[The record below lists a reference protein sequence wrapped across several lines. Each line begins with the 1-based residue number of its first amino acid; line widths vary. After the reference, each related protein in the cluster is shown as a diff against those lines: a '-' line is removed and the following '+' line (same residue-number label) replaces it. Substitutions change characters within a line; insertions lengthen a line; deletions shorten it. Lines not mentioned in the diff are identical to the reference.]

1 MKEIANVSLPLLAIA
16 LLGCGGGG
24 KIAQKPT
31 AEAEGAA
38 PPPEAYPR
46 CDGLEGKAHEVWS
59 PKIRSE
65 LDFSVRIYEGEIL
78 AADAELAVNRLDEF
92 TKAWVER
99 SAGACRKSSDAGT
112 LEGEEY
118 RALAMCLDRALE
130 AQRVVI
136 DAMKTGGK
144 TAIAQAQTLPA
155 AIKVCAGE
163 TIDASAATDMHD
175 NPFGGK
181 R

>member
-1 MKEIANVSLPLLAIA
+1 MALAAIA
-16 LLGCGGGG
+16 AVGCGGAG
-24 KIAQKPT
+24 KAQEPAAA
-31 AEAEGAA
+31 AEVAA
-38 PPPEAYPR
+38 RQPEATYPV
-46 CDGLEGKAHEVWS
+46 CDGLGEKARAVWS